1 MFYSKMEGIR
11 PRRVAMGL
19 SIGEAAD
26 RLGVTRQAWSNW
38 ERGVAIPFSGILPD
52 LARVLKC
59 SIEELYEEAKPSQ
72 SALPTAPPEGEPGAE
87 GK

>member
-1 MFYSKMEGIR
+1 MFYTKMEGIR

-38 ERGVAIPFSGILPD
+38 ERGVAIPFSGLLPD
-52 LARVLKC
+52 LARVLAC
-59 SIEELYEEAKPSQ
+59 TIEELYRVPDEPVPTRFPFE
-72 SALPTAPPEGEPGAE
+72 LPQ
-87 GK
+87 

>member
-1 MFYSKMEGIR
+1 MFYTKMEGIR

-38 ERGVAIPFSGILPD
+38 ERVVAIPFSGILPD
-52 LARVLKC
+52 LARVLAC
-59 SIEELYEEAKPSQ
+59 TIEELYEEAGDGEDPSVAARQ
-72 SALPTAPPEGEPGAE
+72 LPFQGSQ
-87 GK
+87 

>member
-1 MFYSKMEGIR
+1 MFYTKMEGIR

-38 ERGVAIPFSGILPD
+38 ERGAAIPFTPVLPD

-59 SIEELYEEAKPSQ
+59 SIEELY
-72 SALPTAPPEGEPGAE
+72 TAPEDGGPPAE
-87 GK
+87 NE